1 LTKHTP
7 PFVFFF
13 LHMCTAWPV
22 GVVSL
27 AVSNRLVSSGISVH
41 QTAGIVAAAF
51 LPFSFEFLWAPMV
64 DACWN
69 RRAWFV
75 SGAVVMSACLAALIM
90 APWNSKSVWLMT
102 ALAFSSCSGAAIA
115 AVAVKGL
122 MAYEVQT
129 AKLGAASGFYTAG
142 GTFAK
147 AVAGG
152 GTLWLLTHLADR
164 FLVATLS
171 IGAALLA
178 ATAILLVS
186 PSLSARF
193 NELPAKLRSALV
205 DLWMFLRTRRGA
217 LIALL
222 CVIPFGAGSEAGLI
236 GAIAREWSVTPNQLA
251 AFGTLS
257 VVTGILGA
265 LSSGWLSTRIGPWR
279 TYIILGWMLITIM
292 LSLTVAPRTA
302 IYFLSLEQFYRA
314 ASAGC
319 YAALLGIVM
328 TAIGTGAASTKAAA
342 LWSLAN
348 FASAYPTAI
357 EGAVHDRNGTSAM
370 LLTDAGL
377 GTLGFGLLILA
388 TRLLG
393 ARPTAEIE

>member
-1 LTKHTP
+1 
-7 PFVFFF
+7 
-13 LHMCTAWPV
+13 MCTAWPV
-22 GVVSL
+22 GVVGL
-27 AVSNRLVSSGISVH
+27 AVGNRLVSSGVSVH

-69 RRAWFV
+69 RRGWFV
-75 SGAVVMSACLAALIM
+75 FGAVVMTACLAALIV
-90 APWNSKSVWLMT
+90 APWNSGSVWLMT
-102 ALAFSSCSGAAIA
+102 ALAFSSCAGAAIG
-115 AVAVKGL
+115 AVAIKGL

-129 AKLGAASGFYTAG
+129 TKLGAASGFYTAG

-147 AVAGG
+147 AVAGA

-171 IGAALLA
+171 IGAAVLA

-186 PSLSARF
+186 PSLSAPF
-193 NELPAKLRSALV
+193 NQLPAKLLSALV
-205 DLWMFLRTRRGA
+205 DLWRFLRTRNGA

-251 AFGTLS
+251 AFGTLG
-257 VVTGILGA
+257 VVTGIFGA
-265 LSSGWLSTRIGPWR
+265 LFSGWLSTRIGPWR
-279 TYIILGWMLITIM
+279 AYIILGWMLIGIM
-292 LSLTVAPRTA
+292 LSLTFAPRTA
-302 IYFLSLEQFYRA
+302 TYFLSLEQFYRA

-342 LWSLAN
+342 LWSLGN

-357 EGAVHDRNGTSAM
+357 EGVVHDRNGTSAM

-377 GTLGFGLLILA
+377 GAVGFGLLILA
-388 TRLLG
+388 TRLLP
-393 ARPTAEIE
+393 ARPDGAAVKSPS